1 MTIVSESYDYL
12 VTNIQSIL
20 GTTWFRLNNP
30 LDTANNWDL
39 FLKKGWCI
47 SAGPMSNT
55 KRSICPST
63 AFSRDFTIT
72 LTKEILEQE
81 AAFDIDAKDILE
93 GIALLNQF
101 VDDNGNVAL
110 TSGTVTMG
118 IISDTGLVP
127 IGNESGKFIFTEI
140 TIKLEMFMS

>member
-1 MTIVSESYDYL
+1 MTIVSETYDYL
-12 VTNIQSIL
+12 VTNVQSTL
-20 GTTWFRLNNP
+20 GSTWFRLNNP
-30 LDTANNWDL
+30 LDTENNWDL
-39 FLKKGWCI
+39 FLKKGWCV

-55 KRSICPST
+55 KRSICPTT

-93 GIALLNQF
+93 AIALISQF
-101 VDDNGNVAL
+101 VDDNANVSL
-110 TSGTVTMG
+110 SSGSVTMQ

-127 IGNESGKFIFTEI
+127 IGNDTGKFIFSEI
-140 TIKLEMFMS
+140 TIKLEMYMS